1 MLFFERRESVLGLCR
16 FITSEGLLVLMSEE
30 KRLKTRKGS
39 MVNLNFIAVYDSL
52 KCEFYNCYSGIVGI
66 GVKAIV
72 SSSNFGSFGGSSC
85 FFVLQKRSEMMM
97 DEIQRIIK
105 STPNVE

>member
-1 MLFFERRESVLGLCR
+1 MKVLL
-16 FITSEGLLVLMSEE
+16 
-30 KRLKTRKGS
+30 
-39 MVNLNFIAVYDSL
+39 VNLNFVAVYDSL
-52 KCEFYNCYSGIVGI
+52 KLQFNNRYSGIVGI

-97 DEIQRIIK
+97 DEIQRIMK
-105 STPNVE
+105 STPKVE